1 MAADAVLAAIASELD
16 VTPLQVVLAWLRTLA
31 PVVVPIPGATRAETA
46 VSAVQGQL
54 LELKDEQRQALDEHF
69 HPAVASR
76 TSTRPPRPRSAA
88 LGEVVLVMGYPGA
101 GKSTVAASLVA
112 EGYERFNRDEQGGTL
127 ASLAASLDRGLEAG
141 TSRAVLDNTYA
152 SRKSRNGVVEVARR
166 HGAAVRCVWLGT
178 SLEEA
183 QVNVA
188 RRMIQCHGRLLT
200 PEEMKSARQDSTA
213 VPPRALFD
221 YRRAF
226 EEPALEE
233 GFARI
238 DEVPFE
244 RTAASGRS
252 KRVLIVDYDQV
263 AAADGALHPRCKEA
277 LQRYAA
283 EGWAIALTAWW
294 PDADD
299 AVGKEASSRRAGRVA
314 RELALEIDLEYCRHG
329 AGPPVCWCRK
339 PLPGLG
345 VVLIERHGLDPSES
359 LLVASGPADRT
370 FAARLGFSVV
380 DANELF

>member
-1 MAADAVLAAIASELD
+1 MRMARYVTRGGAGQRRATHDPVSRSTSDARGDEVGEARIRS
-16 VTPLQVVLAWLRTLA
+16 RFRRA
-31 PVVVPIPGATRAETA
+31 PCSTIGAR
-46 VSAVQGQL
+46 SRSRRSR
-54 LELKDEQRQALDEHF
+54 K
-69 HPAVASR
+69 ASR
-76 TSTRPPRPRSAA
+76 GSTRS
-88 LGEVVLVMGYPGA
+88 
-101 GKSTVAASLVA
+101 
-112 EGYERFNRDEQGGTL
+112 
-127 ASLAASLDRGLEAG
+127 
-141 TSRAVLDNTYA
+141 
-152 SRKSRNGVVEVARR
+152 
-166 HGAAVRCVWLGT
+166 
-178 SLEEA
+178 
-183 QVNVA
+183 
-188 RRMIQCHGRLLT
+188 
-200 PEEMKSARQDSTA
+200 
-213 VPPRALFD
+213 
-221 YRRAF
+221 
-226 EEPALEE
+226 
-233 GFARI
+233 
-238 DEVPFE
+238 PFE

-252 KRVLIVDYDQV
+252 KRALIVDYDQV

-339 PLPGLG
+339 PLPGLD